1 MILHREAE
9 KGTIF
14 LLCTSFEYLTETG
27 EVFTYTRPKESRSVS
42 YNSVCFGMRWEFCSD
57 SDIKHYVYQSSNE
70 IDDYRLVF
78 IVSISLLRKIFNA
91 SQN

>member
-14 LLCTSFEYLTETG
+14 LLCASFWYLTETG

-42 YNSVCFGMRWEFCSD
+42 YNSVYLFLACVENFAATVTLNITF
-57 SDIKHYVYQSSNE
+57 
-70 IDDYRLVF
+70 
-78 IVSISLLRKIFNA
+78 A
-91 SQN
+91 SQVMKSMITGWCL